1 MKLNLENKVVLITGA
16 TGGIGKACCEEFLKE
31 GCKVALTGRNKEKVD
46 ALVKELGYGEDRVYE
61 NVADVSK
68 EDEVK
73 AFVDGAYKHF
83 GKIDIIVPNAGYE
96 GNYALLEDVTTENFN
111 YVFGVNV
118 LGVLYMIKYAA
129 PYLKA
134 NGHGAVV
141 VTSSNGA
148 LLGCAGMGVY
158 CASKHAVQAIV
169 KTAAAELG
177 PHGIHVNSVNP
188 GAVDT
193 DMMRRIERNTFGD
206 TKTKEEA
213 YEIFASSYL
222 DKRYA
227 EAKEVADVI
236 MFLASDYCSHLN
248 AGQIHMDGGMDVSR
262 P

>member
-31 GCKVALTGRNKEKVD
+31 GCKVALTGRNKEKID
-46 ALVKELGYGEDRVYE
+46 ALVKELGYGEDRVYA

-83 GKIDIIVPNAGYE
+83 GKIDVIVPNAGYE

-206 TKTKEEA
+206 TKTTEEA
-213 YEIFASSYL
+213 YEIFASAYL

-227 EAKEVADVI
+227 KAKEVADVI